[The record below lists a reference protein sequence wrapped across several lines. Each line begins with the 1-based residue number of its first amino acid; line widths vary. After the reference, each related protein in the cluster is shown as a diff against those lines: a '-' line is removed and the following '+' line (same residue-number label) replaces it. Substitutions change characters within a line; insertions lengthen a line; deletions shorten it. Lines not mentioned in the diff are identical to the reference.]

1 VVETLTPRMPMMLRQ
16 VADGV
21 PRPTA
26 TCPSSGSSAPAMIFS
41 RVDLPAPFGPVS
53 PTRAPSGTVHDTSSK
68 TIWEP

>member
-1 VVETLTPRMPMMLRQ
+1 MMLRQ